1 MADPDGPEPWAIR
14 VPASSANLGAGF
26 DVLGMALTL
35 HAEIGVGAP
44 PTGARAVDEHH
55 PADVAFRRLGGTGE
69 LWMRSPIPAGRG
81 LGFSGA
87 ARVGGAAAALVQ
99 RDGAHVLDDEAARR
113 EVLAV
118 TAELERHADNVAASL
133 HGGVVVTAGDVV
145 TRVPLAFNP
154 VVVVWIPDA
163 TTTSTDQSRGRL
175 PDTVTRADAVF
186 NLGRVATF
194 VAACATGDLAALRV
208 ATEDRLHQPQRLA
221 QVPESA
227 MALHAALGAGAW
239 AAWLSG
245 SGPTVAAVCESG
257 RADTVAA
264 ALPAN
269 GHAKLLRIDHDG
281 AVVSTPTA
289 DDDLEID
296 TATDTSAASTRG

>member
-1 MADPDGPEPWAIR
+1 MPATEHDPEHPWVVR

-35 HAEIGVGAP
+35 HAEVGVGTP
-44 PTGARAVDEHH
+44 PVGAQAVDGHH
-55 PADVAFRRLGGTGE
+55 PADVAFRRLGGTGS

-99 RDGAHVLDDEAARR
+99 RNGHTALDADGARE

-118 TAELERHADNVAASL
+118 TTELERHADNVAASIF
-133 HGGVVVTAGDVV
+133 GGIVVAAGGHV

-154 VVVVWIPDA
+154 AVVVWVPDA
-163 TTTSTDQSRGRL
+163 ATTSTDQSRGRL
-175 PDTVTRADAVF
+175 PATVSRDDAVF
-186 NLGRVATF
+186 NLGRVAMF
-194 VAACATGDLAALRV
+194 VAACATGDHAGLRT
-208 ATEDRLHQPQRLA
+208 ATQDRLHQPQRLE

-227 MALHAALGAGAW
+227 HALDAALEAGAW

-245 SGPTVAAVCESG
+245 SGPTIAALCESG
-257 RADTVAA
+257 RADEIAA
-264 ALPAN
+264 ALPTS
-269 GHAKLLRIDHDG
+269 GRTKILRIDHEG
-281 AVVSTPTA
+281 AVVSAPTSA
-289 DDDLEID
+289 DDL
-296 TATDTSAASTRG
+296 A